1 MSPGCRRGTLRLASQ
16 APTTQRFLR
25 NVSSVS
31 LNNEQALLRF
41 GCPFFSHRVPGC
53 RSHPAPHTHGLGD
66 KKRINSAVFAE
77 YESFHNVLVSP
88 RPRVWA
94 AADPRVVPTPLTK
107 ETSPRGGYCV
117 SRNELQYIPL
127 TLGSASSTQASV
139 YLRASSGR
147 IAMHGH
153 SPSAQNRCKPR
164 SEDTTLET
172 PDPSDVCWR
181 ACTEALP

>member
-1 MSPGCRRGTLRLASQ
+1 MERSDPGFLGSSPVPSFVSVVSMSPGCRRGTLRLASQ

-77 YESFHNVLVSP
+77 HESFHNVLVSP

-107 ETSPRGGYCV
+107 ETSPRGSIV
-117 SRNELQYIPL
+117 SLEMNC
-127 TLGSASSTQASV
+127 ST
-139 YLRASSGR
+139 
-147 IAMHGH
+147 
-153 SPSAQNRCKPR
+153 SP
-164 SEDTTLET
+164 
-172 PDPSDVCWR
+172 
-181 ACTEALP
+181 